1 MSPVPS
7 GGFVDGL
14 PEAAPVNRDLP
25 VPYEAT
31 WRVGGD
37 GSDFEVVQEME
48 HVEVVAGGGEADV
61 QRGPDQTGTTQTI
74 ATLRRTQAYGAA
86 LLDSFTSAPGL
97 PELSEVEGLFFGE
110 SGGDV
115 LWQFGEK
122 WDDAGT
128 AITARMRTLPM
139 APGGIGGEAIFQNL
153 YLALEWRS
161 AATVTVTPILDGDRL
176 TALSRTLELDGP
188 LEPTR
193 DDFEIPLNR
202 PHDVGGTEELRY
214 GLRGTW
220 LQVELEVEVQTPT
233 ETGLIVE
240 GVEVEQEVVRESHP
254 GVSYTIEDLE
264 QVTLESPVPWY
275 MGAAGTLYRGN
286 VGQQDAGETVTSRV
300 QTRETAPAGPGG
312 EAIAHNLYVALTRLN
327 PSSLD
332 LVVTP
337 LVDGEELE
345 ADTFTLEGV
354 ASPVTEVLEVPL
366 SVAHTDDEGE
376 ELLRTAPRGTW
387 FAARLETDGPDGLLV
402 LEGVALEQEIVRESE
417 EAVDA

>member
-1 MSPVPS
+1 MPVPPD
-7 GGFVDGL
+7 GFLTAQTSDELENIEL
-14 PEAAPVNRDLP
+14 PAD
-25 VPYEAT
+25 YEAT

-37 GSDFEVVQEME
+37 GSAFEVTQEMP
-48 HVEVVAGGGEADV
+48 HVEIVDGGGEADV

-74 ATLRRTQAYGAA
+74 ATLRRTRTYGVV

-97 PELSEVEGLFFGE
+97 PELSEVEGLFFGQ
-110 SGGDV
+110 SGGDL
-115 LWQFGEK
+115 LWQFGEH
-122 WDDAGT
+122 WQDDGNPV
-128 AITARMRTLPM
+128 TARMRTLPM
-139 APGGIGGEAIFQNL
+139 APGGVGGEAIFQNL

-161 AATVTVTPILDGDRL
+161 AVKVTVTPILDGDRL

-188 LEPTR
+188 LEPRR
-193 DDFEIPLNR
+193 DDFEIPLNQG
-202 PHDVGGTEELRY
+202 HDVGATEELRY

-220 LQVELEVEVQTPT
+220 LQVEVEAVVETPT

-240 GVEVEQEVVRESHP
+240 GVEVEREVVRESHP
-254 GVSYTIEDLE
+254 GVAYAIEDLE
-264 QVTLESPVPWY
+264 EVTLESPVPWY
-275 MGAAGTLYRGN
+275 LGAGGTLYRGN
-286 VGQQDAGETVTSRV
+286 VGQTDAGAAVTSRT

-312 EAIAHNLYVALTRLN
+312 EAIAHNLYVAVTRSN
-327 PSSLD
+327 AAALD

-354 ASPVTEVLEVPL
+354 VSPVTEVLEVPL
-366 SVAHTDDEGE
+366 SVPHTNDDGD

-387 FAARLETDGPDGLLV
+387 FAARLEAAGPNGLLV

-417 EAVDA
+417 EEVDA